1 METNSNWRN
10 DFVTQMVQRNTSEL
24 SFKFLFETCKKFLY
38 LKKKDK
44 KVLNEGKTQSLQNNK
59 YKNEIKDFEK
69 ENKKLKEEV
78 ESYSSSG

>member
-1 METNSNWRN
+1 
-10 DFVTQMVQRNTSEL
+10 
-24 SFKFLFETCKKFLY
+24 
-38 LKKKDK
+38 
-44 KVLNEGKTQSLQNNK
+44 LNEGKTQSLQNNK